1 MLIFAILFD
10 LTFLSK
16 FFSPDGKRIATASED
31 KSVKIWTVPQHK
43 FVNSFV
49 GHESWVRCAKFAPE
63 EEIIATGMLFTI
75 CFHDK
80 TNSEYFGLMDDFF
93 FVSISIKITLYFSP
107 VSDDRTKKCI

>member
-1 MLIFAILFD
+1 MLLNNSFIF
-10 LTFLSK
+10 K

-63 EEIIATGMLFTI
+63 EEIIATGIVKSLALQVHTRSSSFI
-75 CFHDK
+75 VIIHSGQKCLGWVI
-80 TNSEYFGLMDDFF
+80 FG
-93 FVSISIKITLYFSP
+93 
-107 VSDDRTKKCI
+107 

>member
-93 FVSISIKITLYFSP
+93 CINLNKNNSVLFS
-107 VSDDRTKKCI
+107 SF

>member
-49 GHESWVRCAKFAPE
+49 GHESWVRSAKFAPE
-63 EEIIATGMLFTI
+63 EEIIATGKVHIF
-75 CFHDK
+75 
-80 TNSEYFGLMDDFF
+80 
-93 FVSISIKITLYFSP
+93 
-107 VSDDRTKKCI
+107 